1 MSPFIPHFTSECLG
15 NLDQKEAKWPTV
27 SKKELIEEQIN
38 FVVQINGKKRALLIT
53 KRDLEENEILN
64 EIKLNI
70 ETEKLLRDKIIR
82 KIIFV
87 SNRLINI
94 II

>member
-1 MSPFIPHFTSECLG
+1 MSPFIPHYTSECLSK
-15 NLDQKEAKWPTV
+15 LDQKEVKWPTV
-27 SKKELIEEQIN
+27 SKEELIEEQIN
-38 FVVQINGKKRALLIT
+38 FVVQINGKKRGLLMT

-64 EIKLNI
+64 EIKSNI
-70 ETEKLLRDKIIR
+70 VTEKLLRDKIIR

-87 SNRLINI
+87 SNKLINI